1 MAMLDDTILWVA
13 TNGWEHCREELHAVL
28 EGALSNEIPTPY
40 DGLATQAALEVIKC
54 KAARYNHKTD
64 ATLDE
69 LVAAKKELR
78 RAGDLRIY
86 WLSIRGH
93 RGPHEN

>member
-13 TNGWEHCREELHAVL
+13 ANGWEHCREELHAVL
-28 EGALSNEIPTPY
+28 EGALSNEIPTPH
-40 DGLATQAALEVIKC
+40 DGLATRAALEVIKC
-54 KAARYNHKTD
+54 KAERYNHKTD

-69 LVAAKKELR
+69 LVCAKRELHR
-78 RAGDLRIY
+78 VRDLRLH

-93 RGPHEN
+93 GGPYEN